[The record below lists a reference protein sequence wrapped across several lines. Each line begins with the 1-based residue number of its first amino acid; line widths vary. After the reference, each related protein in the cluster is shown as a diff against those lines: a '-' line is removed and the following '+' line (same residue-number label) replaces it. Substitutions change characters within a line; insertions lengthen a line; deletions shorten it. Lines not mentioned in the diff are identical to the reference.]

1 MSTADLGQYVAAVR
15 QNGVILNSNEP
26 LTVAGATTLSGT
38 TTVSGAATFTSAVAF
53 KGSISGQLSPVV
65 DVTATTLA
73 PTAAQ
78 SGTTF
83 MLDSA
88 GSTNALVVTLPTPVV
103 GLKYT
108 FVVTTA
114 ATGSYT
120 YKIYTGSASVFYVGT
135 DAKAL
140 VGTAEGDSEWFQSSG
155 TTNTYFDMNGT
166 TTGGLIGS
174 TIEVQCLSSTLW
186 KLNAVQFG
194 SGTLATSFGTS

>member
-15 QNGVILNSNEP
+15 QNGVRLGVNEP
-26 LTVAGATTLSGT
+26 LVAAGTNTLSGT
-38 TTVSGAATFTSAVAF
+38 TFTSTVAF
-53 KGSISGQLSPVV
+53 QGAISGQLSPVV

-88 GSTNALVVTLPTPVV
+88 GSTNALVVTLPTPGV

-114 ATGSYT
+114 ATNTYT
-120 YKIYTGSASVFYVGT
+120 YKIYTGSASVFYAGVDVVG
-135 DAKAL
+135 L
-140 VGTAEGDSEWFQSSG
+140 GTENDVAIFGSG
-155 TTNTYFDMNGT
+155 TSNTYFDMNGT

-174 TIEVQCLSSTLW
+174 TIELQCLSATLW
-186 KLNAVQFG
+186 KIYALNYA
-194 SGTLATSFGTS
+194 SGTIATSFATS